1 LKIHQ
6 FFLLQIRAI
15 IFQKNKK
22 TNYIVKNQYA
32 VDVFVLFGGENGAIV
47 WNVYDPGCRG
57 NVELDD
63 GIGNCLPINEAIGSI
78 NEAIGNCWSINVGD
92 GKLKTSLYFGR

>member
-1 LKIHQ
+1 M
-6 FFLLQIRAI
+6 RAI

-63 GIGNCLPINEAIGSI
+63 GIGNCLPINEAVGNCCSI
-78 NEAIGNCWSINVGD
+78 NAGE